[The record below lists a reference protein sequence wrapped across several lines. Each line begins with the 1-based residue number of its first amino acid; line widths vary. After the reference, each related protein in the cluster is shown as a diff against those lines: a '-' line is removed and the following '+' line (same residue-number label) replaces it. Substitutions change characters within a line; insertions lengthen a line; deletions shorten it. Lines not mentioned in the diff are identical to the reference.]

1 MKQISILLFMAVVG
15 FAAGCGD
22 RSERNQGAGDQ
33 LSKSTGTAPDNTG
46 RNERDRG
53 GETKTPGDQAENEAD
68 RTITQN
74 VRQAITSDDALS
86 TSAQNVKIVTSEGT
100 VTLRGPVKSEKE
112 KQDIEAKAK
121 QVAGVKRVE
130 NQLEIAG

>member
-1 MKQISILLFMAVVG
+1 MKVIALFLLMTVVG
-15 FAAGCGD
+15 FAGCGD
-22 RSERNQGAGDQ
+22 RSERTQGSGDQ
-33 LSKSTGTAPDNTG
+33 VAKSNAIAPDNTG

-53 GETKTPGDQAENEAD
+53 GETKTPGDQSENEAD

-86 TSAQNVKIVTSEGT
+86 TSAQNVKIVTSDGT

-130 NQLEIAG
+130 NELEIAG